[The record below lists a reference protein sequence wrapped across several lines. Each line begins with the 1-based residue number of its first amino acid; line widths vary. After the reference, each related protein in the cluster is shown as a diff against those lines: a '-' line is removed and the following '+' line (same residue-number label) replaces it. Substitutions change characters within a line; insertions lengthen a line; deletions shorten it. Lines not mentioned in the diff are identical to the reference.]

1 MDTQDLSAAVE
12 PLPTVHVRPS
22 ADGDLGAIAA
32 IYGHHVLHGT
42 GSFETEPPGED
53 EMRRRRADVLARG
66 LPHLVAEDAGGAILG
81 YAYASAYR
89 PRAAYRNTVE
99 NSVYVRHDTVGQ
111 GIGRLLLT
119 ELIARCEALGARQMV
134 AVVGDS
140 ANLASVRL
148 HEAFGFRLVGTLNS
162 VGCKH
167 GRWLDTVLL
176 QRQLGEGDRTD
187 PAGASDS
194 MLAGDAA
201 QLRLPWRSPAA
212 SVVSQP
218 GHQGA

>member
-1 MDTQDLSAAVE
+1 MDTQDLSTTSR
-12 PLPTVHVRPS
+12 PLLTLRVRPS
-22 ADGDLGAIAA
+22 TENDVSAIAT

-42 GSFETEPPGED
+42 ASFETEAPGEE

-66 LPHLVAEDAGGAILG
+66 LPYLVAEDGDGTVLG

-99 NSVYVRHDTVGQ
+99 NSVYVRHDIVGR
-111 GIGRLLLT
+111 GVGRLLLA
-119 ELIARCEALGARQMV
+119 ELIARCEALGLRQMV

-148 HEAFGFRLVGTLNS
+148 HEAFGFRLIGTLS
-162 VGCKH
+162 AVGRKH
-167 GRWLDTVLL
+167 GRWLDSVLL

-187 PAGASDS
+187 PAEG
-194 MLAGDAA
+194 G
-201 QLRLPWRSPAA
+201 
-212 SVVSQP
+212 
-218 GHQGA
+218 